1 MHIFLNVAA
10 AIEVA
15 RHAVAYMRA
24 HHGGGIVN
32 VSSTAARKG
41 MAHEY
46 IDYAASKAAIETFTL
61 GLADELAPEGI
72 RVNAVRLSLIET
84 GIHAK
89 GGVPDTALPNSPIRH
104 RWAAQVPRKRWP
116 KRSFGCCQMRP
127 ATPHAAFWMS
137 QAVGENRGTTSG
149 SLAKD
154 CIPKGRMT

>member
-15 RHAVAYMRA
+15 QHAVAYMRA

-72 RVNAVRLSLIET
+72 RVNAVRPGLIET

-89 GGVPDTALPNSPIRH
+89 GGVPDRI
-104 RWAAQVPRKRWP
+104 AQ
-116 KRSFGCCQMRP
+116 F
-127 ATPHAAFWMS
+127 AHTTPMGRARGGQS
-137 QAVGENRGTTSG
+137 DPLVAV
-149 SLAKD
+149 K
-154 CIPKGRMT
+154 

>member
-1 MHIFLNVAA
+1 
-10 AIEVA
+10 
-15 RHAVAYMRA
+15 MRA

-72 RVNAVRLSLIET
+72 RVNAIRLSLIET

-104 RWAAQVPRKRWP
+104 RWAAQEVAKAILWLLSNEASYPT
-116 KRSFGCCQMRP
+116 RSILGV
-127 ATPHAAFWMS
+127 A
-137 QAVGENRGTTSG
+137 G
-149 SLAKD
+149 
-154 CIPKGRMT
+154 GR

>member
-15 RHAVAYMRA
+15 HHAVAYMRA

-72 RVNAVRLSLIET
+72 RVNAVRPGLIET
-84 GIHAK
+84 AFMPR
-89 GGVPDTALPNSPIRH
+89 VACLTALPNLPIRH

-127 ATPHAAFWMS
+127 AIPHAAFWML
-137 QAVGENRGTTSG
+137 QAVSENRGTTSG
-149 SLAKD
+149 SLAKN